1 MQEYGVHDF
10 KEVAKIAKKTK
21 CRIKIKSK
29 KGMPFVFNRYKKRK
43 IFAILLICIFV
54 SIIVFSNFI
63 WNIEV
68 TGTEKINRINKLLEM
83 PEEISSNEPKIT
95 IMGFNQMLIENYK
108 GILEYQEFFIRINT
122 YTGIININGFQMSLN
137 EMTGDDI
144 MVTGKIDSVD
154 FESMQDEEE

>member
-1 MQEYGVHDF
+1 MSG
-10 KEVAKIAKKTK
+10 
-21 CRIKIKSK
+21 RKSNK
-29 KGMPFVFNRYKKRK
+29 SR
-43 IFAILLICIFV
+43 
-54 SIIVFSNFI
+54 
-63 WNIEV
+63 
-68 TGTEKINRINKLLEM
+68 KINRINKLLEM